1 MMARKLDSF
10 MAPEDLTLEETRELL
25 ALAKDLKKSPHSTA
39 LKNKFLG
46 MLFFNPSL
54 RTRISF
60 DVAMQELGGSTT
72 VLDIGSNS
80 WNLEFRDNVI
90 MDGDTSEH
98 IREAA
103 KVLSRYVDAL
113 SIRAFPKYTQ
123 SWEEN
128 RTDPVHRGFQREADV
143 PIINM
148 ESSLYHP
155 CQSLADIMTLEEKLG
170 GVKKEP
176 ILISW
181 GWHVNPLPMAVS
193 NSILVEAC
201 KHGMEVRLAHPEG
214 WELDP
219 AVMSKAE
226 ELSGKAGGS
235 LKLYDD
241 FEDALPGARAVY
253 MKSWGSIRNYGNPD
267 KERAEALK
275 FMDKWRLTMEHM
287 DITDRGNFLHCLP
300 VRRGVEVTADVLDSD
315 YSATIDEA
323 ENRLHVQKAL
333 LMNMLAN

>member
-1 MMARKLDSF
+1 MEKKPSY
-10 MAPEDLTLEETRELL
+10 MAPDDLTLEETRELL
-25 ALAKDLKKSPHSTA
+25 ELAKQLKSDKFSEA
-39 LKNKFLG
+39 LKNKTLG

-54 RTRISF
+54 RTRVSF
-60 DVAMQELGGSTT
+60 DVAMQQLGGMTT

-80 WNLEFRDNVI
+80 WNLEFRDDVI

-103 KVLSRYVDAL
+103 KVLSRYVDCLA
-113 SIRAFPKYTQ
+113 IRAFPKYTQ
-123 SWEEN
+123 SWAEN
-128 RTDPVHRGFQREADV
+128 GCDPIHAGFEREATV

-148 ESSLYHP
+148 ESSLWHP
-155 CQSLADIMTLEEKLG
+155 CQGLADILTLEEKLG
-170 GVKKEP
+170 ELQKTP

-181 GWHVNPLPMAVS
+181 GWHVNPLPMAVTDT
-193 NSILVEAC
+193 ILLEAA
-201 KHGMEVRLAHPEG
+201 KFGMEVRLAHPKG

-219 AVMSKAE
+219 VVMNKAE
-226 ELSGKAGGS
+226 NLSKAGGGS
-235 LKLYDD
+235 LTVYND

-275 FMDKWRLTMEHM
+275 FMGKWQLTLDHM
-287 DITDRGNFLHCLP
+287 KITDRGNFLHCLP
-300 VRRGVEVTADVLDSD
+300 VRRGVEVMADVLDSN
-315 YSATIDEA
+315 YSVTTDEA

-333 LMNMLAN
+333 LLKMLANA

>member
-1 MMARKLDSF
+1 MKELTSF
-10 MAPEDLTLEETRELL
+10 MAPEDLTLDETNELL
-25 ALAKDLKKSPHSTA
+25 ALAAELKKNPLSKDLYGKT
-39 LKNKFLG
+39 LG

-54 RTRISF
+54 RTRVSF
-60 DVAMQELGGSTT
+60 DVGMQQLGGMSS

-80 WNLEFRDNVI
+80 WNIEYRDNVI

-103 KVLSRYVDAL
+103 KVLSRYVDVLAV
-113 SIRAFPKYTQ
+113 RAFPKYTQ
-123 SWEEN
+123 PWEEN
-128 RTDPVHRGFQREADV
+128 RHDPIHQGFVRESDV
-143 PIINM
+143 PVINM

-155 CQSLADIMTLEEKLG
+155 CQSLADIMTIKEKIG
-170 GVKKEP
+170 EPKGEP

-181 GWHVNPLPMAVS
+181 GWHVNPLPMAVTDS
-193 NSILVEAC
+193 VLVEAA
-201 KHGMEVRLAHPEG
+201 KHGMEVRLAHPPG
-214 WELDP
+214 WELDEK
-219 AVMSKAE
+219 VMSAAN
-226 ELSGKAGGS
+226 ELSAKAGGS
-235 LKLYDD
+235 VTVFDD

-275 FMDKWRLTMEHM
+275 FMGKWQLTMKHM

-300 VRRGVEVTADVLDSD
+300 VRRGVEVMADVLDNKC
-315 YSATIDEA
+315 SATIDEA

-333 LMNMLAN
+333 LLKMLGAV